1 MAAAFSTAT
10 GKIAGRRT
18 GLGRPMIE
26 AILPIGHRPCPPL
39 PMRAG
44 PAGSDSDPTAT
55 VRHPAAAA
63 PGSAATAFWLFTS
76 IRAIL
81 EGRKAGLA

>member
-26 AILPIGHRPCPPL
+26 AILPIGHRPCPPCRCARALLGLTAIRPL
-39 PMRAG
+39 PSGIRLPPR
-44 PAGSDSDPTAT
+44 PAFRQQPSGCSP
-55 VRHPAAAA
+55 R
-63 PGSAATAFWLFTS
+63 SAQYS
-76 IRAIL
+76 
-81 EGRKAGLA
+81 